1 MVIQPVIESLTELIL
16 TAIEAAKVK
25 ISLKINQYSK
35 NVQEIQ
41 ESMIPT
47 TTHSIGFDITQEGE
61 EYFDDDEEN

>member
-1 MVIQPVIESLTELIL
+1 MVVQPVIESLTELIL

-47 TTHSIGFDITQEGE
+47 ATHSIGFDIAQEGE